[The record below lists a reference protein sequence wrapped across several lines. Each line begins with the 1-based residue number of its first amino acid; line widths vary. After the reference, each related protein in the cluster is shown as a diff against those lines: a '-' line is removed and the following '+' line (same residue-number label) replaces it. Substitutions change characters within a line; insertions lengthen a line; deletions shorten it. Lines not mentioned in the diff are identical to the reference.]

1 MSRFPARCLPLA
13 ALLLAA
19 VSVAADDPVQRAAKA
34 RTAQEALA
42 TLGVAAMEPGRKVLL
57 EAPDL
62 ARKGSKVIVKVS
74 SQIPGTD
81 WIAVLAEPREAP
93 FLQARDFAP
102 GVDHSFVVPVE
113 FTRTSVVQAVVR
125 AAGKYYVVKR
135 EVKVVIEEKGGHGR

>member
-1 MSRFPARCLPLA
+1 MSRFPVRYLPLA

-19 VSVAADDPVQRAAKA
+19 VSVAADDPAQRASKA

-42 TLGVAAMEPGRKVLL
+42 LLGVAATEPGRKVLL
-57 EAPDL
+57 DAPDL
-62 ARKGSKVIVKVS
+62 ALKGRQVVVKVS

-102 GVDHSFVVPVE
+102 GVDHSLSVPVA
-113 FTRTSVVQAVVR
+113 FNRTSVVQAVVR

-135 EVKVVIEEKGGHGR
+135 EVKVVTEEKGSHVR